1 MLELVIGFL
10 IGIFIIS
17 IFRAGVI
24 SGYMDDVDNLEKE
37 NQELKEKLNK
47 VLKRN
52 GELSEQNERFKTRI
66 IELINKL
73 GVKNS

>member
-1 MLELVIGFL
+1 MLELTIGFL
-10 IGIFIIS
+10 LGILLIS
-17 IFRAGVI
+17 FLKSASV
-24 SGYMDDVDNLEKE
+24 SDYMEEADNLRKE